1 MPDSPTA
8 EDIPAELRDG
18 HAGWE
23 RLDLR
28 YGDMDVMQH
37 VNNVAIASFFETARV
52 RFMRRVSAAAGV
64 DEIRFSIARLELEF
78 HREMTFPGTVAVG
91 SRIAHVGRTSCRV
104 AQTLVH
110 AGARAATS
118 EAVAVH
124 FDIGTR
130 RPVPLPDPVRRILVA
145 LLDGRI
151 GHL

>member
-1 MPDSPTA
+1 MSDATP
-8 EDIPAELRDG
+8 DIPPEIHAA

-23 RLDLR
+23 HIDLR

-37 VNNVAIASFFETARV
+37 VNNCAIASFFETARV

-64 DEIRFSIARLELEF
+64 GEVRFSIARLELEF
-78 HREMTFPGTVAVG
+78 HREMTFPGSVVVG

-110 AGARAATS
+110 GGARAATS

-124 FDIGTR
+124 FDLETR
-130 RPVPLPDPVRRILVA
+130 RSVPLPDAVRRILQG
-145 LLDGRI
+145 LLDGGIRA
-151 GHL
+151 L